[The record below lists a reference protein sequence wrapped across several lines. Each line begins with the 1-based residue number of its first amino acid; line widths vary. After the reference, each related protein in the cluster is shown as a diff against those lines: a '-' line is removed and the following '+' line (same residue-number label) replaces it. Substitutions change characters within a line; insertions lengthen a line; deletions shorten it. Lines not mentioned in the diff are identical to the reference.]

1 MLSSWS
7 SSLAIP
13 GSSSRCTLQQQNVI
27 AGSTT
32 PPLAVAAAET
42 ARRRRR
48 RSEGFMSIGGAG
60 ATRAEIE
67 LDQKLHESDQLVQV
81 SSASKDSIKQIRRD
95 AGVALLNKSA
105 ATAQTSVKQSLH
117 DTAAV
122 WRTREWLLDE
132 AREIMAQA
140 VDDRRGPPR
149 WYCPVEAAGFPENAP
164 LLLCL
169 PGLYKPQLLLLL
181 VTTIKVLDQDHSFS
195 CTTHERFLQIMQT
208 LERPQELLHLT
219 VVNPC
224 LFMLDS

>member
-1 MLSSWS
+1 
-7 SSLAIP
+7 
-13 GSSSRCTLQQQNVI
+13 VV

-48 RSEGFMSIGGAG
+48 RRRRSEGFMNIGGAG

-81 SSASKDSIKQIRRD
+81 SSASKDSIKQIRR
-95 AGVALLNKSA
+95 VALLNKSA

-140 VDDRRGPPR
+140 VDDRGGPPR

-169 PGLYKPQLLLLL
+169 PGLYNPQLLLLV
-181 VTTIKVLDQDHSFS
+181 VTTIKVLDFS

>member
-1 MLSSWS
+1 
-7 SSLAIP
+7 
-13 GSSSRCTLQQQNVI
+13 VV

-169 PGLYKPQLLLLL
+169 PGLDKPQLLLLL
-181 VTTIKVLDQDHSFS
+181 VTTIKVLDQRS
-195 CTTHERFLQIMQT
+195 
-208 LERPQELLHLT
+208 
-219 VVNPC
+219 
-224 LFMLDS
+224 

>member
-1 MLSSWS
+1 
-7 SSLAIP
+7 
-13 GSSSRCTLQQQNVI
+13 VV

-32 PPLAVAAAET
+32 PPLAVAAGET
-42 ARRRRR
+42 VRRRRR
-48 RSEGFMSIGGAG
+48 RRIEGFMNIGGAG

-105 ATAQTSVKQSLH
+105 ATAQTSVKQSLD

-132 AREIMAQA
+132 AREILAEA
-140 VDDRRGPPR
+140 VDDRGGPPR

-181 VTTIKVLDQDHSFS
+181 LLVTTIKVLDQDYSFS
-195 CTTHERFLQIMQT
+195 CTKHERFLQIMQT